1 MVQTKLFK
9 SNQSQAVRLPKPV
22 ALPEEIKEVRI
33 TVIGNSRLIS
43 PVDQSWDVWFEE
55 AGVSEDFM
63 VERDQ
68 SEARERESL

>member
-22 ALPEEIKEVRI
+22 ALPDEIKEVRI

-43 PVDQSWDVWFEE
+43 PVNQSWDLWFEE
-55 AGVSEDFM
+55 AGVTEDFM
-63 VERDQ
+63 VERGQ
-68 SEARERESL
+68 PVAQERESL